1 LSKGR
6 TTLVIAHRLAT
17 IRNADKIIVLAH
29 GKVVEAGTHDAL
41 MARNGA
47 YTELYKMQLND
58 TKTA

>member
-1 LSKGR
+1 
-6 TTLVIAHRLAT
+6 VIAHRLAT
-17 IRNADKIIVLAH
+17 IRNADKIIVMAH

-41 MARNGA
+41 MARKGA